1 MFNFVIIGNSA
12 LDFHS
17 HQQIMGKIPEK
28 VGSKSNIPELQK
40 FRNVLD
46 LNKIQHLQ
54 DKFSVANGLSVAIVD
69 IEGNLI
75 SFSGN
80 NKRFFNEIVNQPD
93 QMSGL
98 ITLISDELASQPM
111 IRNEHPLGLVE
122 AVGRIMVGDVYSGNW
137 WIGLIRTAETDRNEA
152 DQFAAKS
159 GLDAEPFFNDLMSLP
174 LMPYDQFVKMIDLWI
189 VFITE
194 LSEWAYNDIILN
206 AEIENRKKT
215 NALLKESEN
224 RFQLLFNKAP
234 IGYQSLDADGNIL
247 EVNQQWLDLL
257 GYTAGEVRGKWFGD
271 FLSENYKNAFR
282 ERFPLFKAQGFI
294 HSEFEMVHK
303 NRSHLFIAFE
313 GKIGYDSKGRFKQ
326 THCVLQDITESRE
339 SKQKLVESEEKYRM
353 LLESSGIGVAVYSP
367 EGEILLLNR
376 KAAENLGG
384 IIEDF
389 KGKFL
394 HDLFQ
399 KDLADDFLKRI
410 KAALNTESS
419 LEYEDF
425 VNLKSGSYWFLSNHT
440 RIRNADGQ
448 IIGVQALAHDIT
460 ERKKFDKELHVE
472 RQLLRT
478 LIDNIPD
485 SIYTKDVEYRKT
497 LANKAEIKF
506 MGAASE
512 DEVIGKTDFDFYP
525 KELAEEFLKD
535 DQLVIE
541 HGQVILNREEY
552 VLDINGNKRWLLSSK
567 LPLKDKDNQVIG
579 LVGIGRDITYRKN
592 AEDELHKSFD
602 LLYKLTDQVPGVVY
616 QYRLWP
622 DGHSC
627 FPIASRGMY
636 EIYEVTPEEVKDD
649 ATIVF
654 SRIHPE
660 DVNSVIDSI
669 NESAQN
675 LTLYHSDF
683 RVILPKQGM
692 GWRSCDARPE
702 RMNDGSTLWYGI
714 ITDVTERK
722 KSEESLMQFR
732 TVVEKSKVSIL
743 ITDSNGSIEY
753 ANPFFTQL
761 TGYTAQDYLG
771 KNPKILNSGYHTA
784 DFYQELWNTIK
795 SGNTWEGEL
804 KNKKRSGEIFWENA
818 IITPIVNSKNEI
830 THFVAVKTDITH
842 TKKVHNELIV
852 AKERAIESERL
863 KSAFLANMSHEIRTP
878 MNGILG
884 FTDLL
889 RTPGLS
895 GKEQDEYIQII
906 QKSGDRMLNII
917 NDIINISMIESGQVK
932 VNYLNTNLNEQI
944 EFIEKFFR
952 PEIEAKGLKL
962 FSQASLPDNEVT
974 ISTDREKV
982 YAILTNL
989 VKNAIKFTNNGY
1001 IRLGYTK
1008 KMDYLEVFVE
1018 DTGYGIS
1025 DDKKDLIFERFRQGS
1040 EELTRNFEGA
1050 GLGLSISRA
1059 YAEMIGGSL
1068 WLESEVG
1075 KGSTFY
1081 CTIPIV
1087 PIKGGEES
1095 KLKVVSADEKPAGD
1109 KKIKALVVDDDEISD
1124 KLITIPLSKICYQI
1138 LHAVNGKE
1146 AVDICRDTSDL
1157 DLILIDLKMPEMDGF
1172 EAIRLIREF
1181 NKSVVIIAQTA
1192 YAQISDKEKALAAGS
1207 NDYISKPIDR
1217 KLLMEIIKKYIQ
1229 Y

>member
-1 MFNFVIIGNSA
+1 MS
-12 LDFHS
+12 
-17 HQQIMGKIPEK
+17 KIPK
-28 VGSKSNIPELQK
+28 KANSKTSFPESQNML
-40 FRNVLD
+40 NVFD
-46 LNKIQHLQ
+46 LNKIQLLQ
-54 DKFSVANGLSVAIVD
+54 DRFSEATGASAAIVD
-69 IEGNLI
+69 NEGNLI
-75 SFSGN
+75 SFSGSS
-80 NKRFFNEIVNQPD
+80 KRLFNQIVNQPD
-93 QMSGL
+93 QKSGFINL
-98 ITLISDELASQPM
+98 LSDESALHPM
-111 IRNEHPLGLVE
+111 IRNIDPCGLIE
-122 AVGRIMVGDVYSGNW
+122 AGGRIMVGEVCMGNW
-137 WIGLIRTAETDRNEA
+137 WIGLIRTKEPDRNEA
-152 DQFAAKS
+152 DVYAGKS
-159 GLDAEPFFNDLMSLP
+159 GFDTETFFSDLISLP
-174 LMPYDQFVKMIDLWI
+174 YMSSAQFTKTAELWFALINDQ
-189 VFITE
+189 
-194 LSEWAYNDIILN
+194 SEWAYNDIILN

-215 NALLKESEN
+215 NALLKESEE
-224 RFQLLFNKAP
+224 RFQLLFNRAP
-234 IGYQSLDADGNIL
+234 VGYQSLDADGNIL

-257 GYTAGEVRGKWFGD
+257 GYTAEEVSGKWFGD
-271 FLSENYKNAFR
+271 FLSEKYKNAFR

-303 NRSHLFIAFE
+303 NGSILFIAFE
-313 GKIGYDSKGRFKQ
+313 GKVGYDIKGKFKQ

-339 SKQKLVESEEKYRM
+339 ARQKLVESEEKYRL
-353 LLESSGIGVAVYSP
+353 LLESSGIGVVVYSP
-367 EGEILLLNR
+367 TGEFLLLNK

-384 IIEDF
+384 KIDDF
-389 KGKFL
+389 IGKYL
-394 HDLFQ
+394 SDLFE
-399 KDLADDFLKRI
+399 KNLADEFMSRI
-410 KAALNTESS
+410 KAALETDSS

-425 VNLKSGSYWFLSNHT
+425 VELKSGSYWFLSNHT
-440 RIRNADGQ
+440 RIKNADGQ
-448 IIGVQALAHDIT
+448 IIGMQALAHDIT
-460 ERKKFDKELHVE
+460 ERKKFDEALHVE

-485 SIYTKDVEYRKT
+485 SIYTKDVECRKT

-541 HGQVILNREEY
+541 NGQVIINREEY
-552 VLDINGNKRWLLSSK
+552 VLDSNGNKRWLLSSK
-567 LPLKDKDNQVIG
+567 LPIKDKENKVVG
-579 LVGIGRDITYRKN
+579 LVGIGRDITYRKH
-592 AEDELHKSFD
+592 AEEEMQRSFD
-602 LLYKLTDQVPGVVY
+602 LLNKLTDQVPGVVY

-622 DGHSC
+622 DGRSC
-627 FPIASRGMY
+627 FPLASRGMY
-636 EIYEVTPEEVKDD
+636 EIYEVTPEEVKED
-649 ATIVF
+649 ASVIF
-654 SRIHPE
+654 DRIHPD
-660 DVNSVIDSI
+660 DVNYVADSI
-669 NESAQN
+669 NESARD

-702 RMNDGSTLWYGI
+702 RMNDGSTLWHGI

-732 TVVEKSKVSIL
+732 TVIEKSKVSIL

-784 DFYQELWNTIK
+784 EFYQELWNTIK

-830 THFVAVKTDITH
+830 THFVAVKTDISH
-842 TKKVHNELIV
+842 TKKVHNELIE

-944 EFIEKFFR
+944 EFIEKFFK

-1050 GLGLSISRA
+1050 GLGLSISKA

-1087 PIKGGEES
+1087 PIKGGAES
-1095 KLKVVSADEKPAGD
+1095 KLIVVSADEKPAGD

-1124 KLITIPLSKICYQI
+1124 KLITIPLSKICNTI

-1146 AVDICRDTSDL
+1146 AVDICRANSDI
-1157 DLILIDLKMPEMDGF
+1157 DIILIDLKMPEMDGY
-1172 EAIRLIREF
+1172 EAIRLIRKF

-1192 YAQISDKEKALAAGS
+1192 YAQISDREKALAAGS

-1217 KLLMEIIKKYIQ
+1217 KLLMEIIRKYIPE
-1229 Y
+1229 